1 MKLIEQI
8 SNNLDDF
15 SDVCQTIELLCHMT
29 CFDVY
34 KAELLKKKPTIK
46 KIFDYLNAQLVETS
60 AQKHTNNLNISL
72 ISYTNDS
79 FNLFYG
85 VLQIAFNFCLD
96 KKHEMIEHYKRN
108 YEISDEDFRSFE
120 EMQMK
125 YNNTAYQEGVQF
137 MTYDQK
143 TIKEFDVKTF
153 LTRDLKIIKILSY
166 FIENH
171 QKNFSF
177 SIQVRKYFLFFIAIL
192 NVFFVFSIE
201 FSF

>member
-1 MKLIEQI
+1 
-8 SNNLDDF
+8 
-15 SDVCQTIELLCHMT
+15 MT

-34 KAELLKKKPTIK
+34 KTELLKKKPAIK
-46 KIFDYLNAQLVETS
+46 KIFDYLHAHLIES
-60 AQKHTNNLNISL
+60 SSQKHPNTLKFSL

-85 VLQIAFNFCLD
+85 ALQIAFNFCFD

-143 TIKEFDVKTF
+143 TIKEFDVKSF

-166 FIENH
+166 FVENH

-177 SIQVRKYFLFFIAIL
+177 SLQVRNYYYICGI
-192 NVFFVFSIE
+192 NY
-201 FSF
+201 